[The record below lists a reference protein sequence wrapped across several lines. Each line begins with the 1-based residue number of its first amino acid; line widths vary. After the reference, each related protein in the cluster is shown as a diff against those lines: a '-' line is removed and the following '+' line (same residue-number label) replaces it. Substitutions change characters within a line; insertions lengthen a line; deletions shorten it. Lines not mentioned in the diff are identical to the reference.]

1 MINDLL
7 LEVGIENFP
16 SELTGLVKRVLD
28 EEFSKTLY
36 FNHIH
41 FDKITVEST
50 KKRFVLIVRNLQ
62 VGDTE
67 IEDLLSF
74 FKESIPKIIANVTI
88 PIYNEVDSRKC
99 HFIHYITW
107 IQCVFHDK
115 LIHFDQTD
123 DIYENKS
130 NEKEYFQIDSIQDYR
145 KTLENNSILLE
156 LEERKNQLSI
166 KANKLVREH
175 GDNLYRP
182 KKLIDFYSN
191 IYDYPEP
198 HIGRF
203 DSNYLVLQDE
213 LIHTILRNE
222 FQVISVIDD
231 NNSCS
236 DYFVAI
242 EEYQSNID
250 IDRYAQNINT
260 RLEEVKNLLLED
272 LDRPLEA
279 YVEELDNIPY
289 IQFGSYKD
297 KTKRL
302 ETYSKI
308 IAEKLAVGKETIA
321 NTARLATL
329 SKADLATNVVKEIP
343 ILKGTIGMIYALE
356 QGEREIIAKGICEHY
371 QPTFSNEELPAT
383 TSAKIVA
390 FVDKLDEIITLYA
403 MKEQGQDFDPLLVRR
418 DALGII
424 DIVLGSKWILD
435 MENTIQDGL
444 FTLLKHSDIPINYKK
459 ILRPLINII
468 KINFKD
474 SLIRKGHKF
483 YIIDGIMEDADLD
496 LYDLYSRVK
505 AMSAITERSNHNFL
519 RFIILLNEYE
529 KRFFEEEREYTSC
542 ERIEE
547 WEEMYDKNQYND
559 LFESVDQFRQEH
571 KAIIKTILGQ
581 DQDKHINYDDI
592 LIPLNRIIRSIYNI
606 DAVFIPD

>member
-403 MKEQGQDFDPLLVRR
+403 MKEKGKDFDPLLVRR

>member
-130 NEKEYFQIDSIQDYR
+130 NEKEYFQIDYFQDYR

-403 MKEQGQDFDPLLVRR
+403 MKEKGKDFDPLLVRR